1 MTNQNTAVVTDGTT
15 KSKNA
20 PVFDE
25 KTFMSERRF
34 LDILEDADVRQVLRA
49 SRLKEQSTSV
59 NGS

>member
-1 MTNQNTAVVTDGTT
+1 
-15 KSKNA
+15 
-20 PVFDE
+20 
-25 KTFMSERRF
+25 MSERRF